1 MWNLVESTDITDYT
15 RVVFESSHVKLMSDE
30 NDFRCM
36 RAVKDICEGTVL
48 LVEHCLAGDQ
58 FFIKNCVRVDSELY
72 KNLYPRTAKSLNP
85 DDCMKKIQKNAFG
98 SSEKDSYIIGS
109 RISNFNHKTMPNTY
123 HRTITCSFGEHITS
137 TIYYV
142 IAIEDICKGDEIT
155 ITYGDYSSDSTHK
168 SFMTENDVGFE
179 DLKEKHNVSSPDAKR
194 IVDQYFQNSKSREL
208 VLIHE
213 LAREGLY
220 FTKNGWI
227 ASTRWMKS
235 NEVENDG
242 EFSTAVQ
249 RRINILGHQII
260 HLSILGTKKRR

>member
-36 RAVKDICEGTVL
+36 RAVKDICEGTLL

-72 KNLYPRTAKSLNP
+72 KNLYPRTDLYPRTAKSLNS

-98 SSEKDSYIIGS
+98 SSEEDSYIIGS

-123 HRTITCSFGEHITS
+123 HRVFTCSFGEHITS
-137 TIYYV
+137 SIYYV

-227 ASTRWMKS
+227 ASTRWIKS
-235 NEVENDG
+235 NELENDG

-249 RRINILGHQII
+249 RRINILGNQII
-260 HLSILGTKKRR
+260 HLN